1 MSSGHSASLTQEHP
15 HHAATACLWSLPV
28 PPSDSPPVLCCV
40 CSPAA
45 TTAPCLSVHY
55 RRTNGRLRCPALS
68 PKMKSRFVLR
78 RQPKAT
84 GVRPNLGQVR
94 CSEGRP

>member
-1 MSSGHSASLTQEHP
+1 MQPLHASLVI
-15 HHAATACLWSLPV
+15 ACSTLRH
-28 PPSDSPPVLCCV
+28 SPCVVSALVLAQLLHC
-40 CSPAA
+40 
-45 TTAPCLSVHY
+45 CLSVHH

-84 GVRPNLGQVR
+84 GVRPNLRQVR